1 MNTNIYNIESNIYVT
16 NYYHILTKKDMDK
29 YNIGYIIFFT
39 DEDQNIQETFE
50 CPHKIFKIENYS
62 KSSFNLKKYLYYC
75 NKIKKYKNANKNIL
89 ISFYGGYEHI
99 MLFLVFY
106 LTNKEKSYM
115 NIEMAVSLLLNKLI
129 ILNTNIP
136 LNIENIKYEIVNSI
150 TTIFYNETHI

>member
-1 MNTNIYNIESNIYVT
+1 
-16 NYYHILTKKDMDK
+16 
-29 YNIGYIIFFT
+29 
-39 DEDQNIQETFE
+39 
-50 CPHKIFKIENYS
+50 
-62 KSSFNLKKYLYYC
+62 
-75 NKIKKYKNANKNIL
+75 
-89 ISFYGGYEHI
+89 